1 MVEKESVYGKVAERE
16 SNNGLLRFGL
26 GVVHTGGG
34 EHVGQHSKKILSN
47 QLRQGA

>member
-1 MVEKESVYGKVAERE
+1 MEKWPSRNRTTGCCGSASVC
-16 SNNGLLRFGL
+16 
-26 GVVHTGGG
+26 VHTGGG